1 MTLKVV
7 IHQTEIARMMSPAGD
22 VGRGAARAAGRVRDR
37 AKRYAPVNTGL
48 LRNSITSTKKI
59 SVPLQAVYTIGT
71 PIPYGLY
78 QEEGTRPI
86 FARRAPYLV
95 FKTKDGRWV
104 RTYSTK
110 GVPAV
115 HYLRRAL
122 SELSDADFR

>member
-1 MTLKVV
+1 MTIKVV
-7 IHQTEIARMMSPAGD
+7 IHETEIARIMNPQGY
-22 VGRGAARAAGRVRDR
+22 VGRATARAAGRVRDR

-48 LRNSITSTKKI
+48 LRNSITSTQKI
-59 SVPLQAVYTIGT
+59 SVPLRAVYTIGT
-71 PIPYGLY
+71 PLAYGLY

-86 FARRAPYLV
+86 FARRAPFLV

-104 RTYSTK
+104 RTYSTR